1 MNFILFIARRYLF
14 SKKRM
19 QVISIISWISVLGVF
34 IGTAALVI
42 LLSAFNGL
50 ENWVVRLYNAFDS
63 DVKIEP
69 AQGKWI
75 NAIEFPGSELKELE
89 GVEQISGILEEN
101 CLVMFGEN
109 QYVCTMKGVEAGFSK
124 MTGIDTMMV
133 DGNFTLL
140 KRDVPMAVVGSGVA
154 YSLKMSLDAI
164 DTPLMVYVPKDNIGS
179 TLNPEDAFRKQGIF
193 PSGVFEI
200 QPEFD
205 TKYMIVPLSFAESLS
220 GFEDRFTSVEI
231 KLSENA
237 DQAAVIESIRR
248 KAGNKYTVK
257 NRFEQHEL
265 LYKIINAEKWAVFL
279 VLCFIL
285 LIAVFNVTGSLTMLV
300 VEKSADIRTL
310 QSLGAGKSTI
320 RKIFF
325 AEGMMI
331 SLIGMTGGLLAGLL
345 VVFLQG
351 NFSLVLINEIDA
363 YPVLVKLKDL
373 LAIAATVVAI
383 GALAAWLPSSRAV
396 SRRSLNAS

>member
-1 MNFILFIARRYLF
+1 
-14 SKKRM
+14 M
-19 QVISIISWISVLGVF
+19 QVISVISWISVLGIF

-50 ENWVVRLYNAFDS
+50 ESWVVRLYDAFDS

-69 AQGKWI
+69 VQGKWI
-75 NAIEFPGSELKELE
+75 EAAEFPRDKLARIE
-89 GVEQISGILEEN
+89 GVENISGILEEN
-101 CLVMFGEN
+101 CLVMFADN
-109 QYVCTMKGVEAGFSK
+109 QYVCTMKGVEEVFSS
-124 MTGIDTMMV
+124 MTGIDSMML
-133 DGNFTLL
+133 DGEFILQ
-140 KRDVPMAVVGSGVA
+140 KRGVPMAVVGSGVA
-154 YSLKMSLDAI
+154 YSLKLSLNAI
-164 DTPLMVYVPKDNIGS
+164 DTPLMVYVPKDNLGS
-179 TLNPEDAFRKQGIF
+179 TLNPADAFRKQGIF

-205 TKYMIVPLSFAESLS
+205 SRYFIVPLDFASSLS
-220 GFEDRFTSVEI
+220 GMEGRFTSVEVQI
-231 KLSENA
+231 KPGASQN
-237 DQAAVIESIRR
+237 AVIESIRR
-248 KAGNKYTVK
+248 EAGKAYRVK

-310 QSLGAGKSTI
+310 QSMGATQGTI

-331 SLIGMTGGLLAGLL
+331 TLIGMFSGLLAGLL
-345 VVFLQG
+345 VVWLQDRYA
-351 NFSLVLINEIDA
+351 LVLINEADA
-363 YPVLVKLKDL
+363 YPVKVYLKDL
-373 LAIAATVVAI
+373 LAVSATVLAI
-383 GALAAWLPSSRAV
+383 GALAAWLPASRAV
-396 SRRSLNAS
+396 SRRSLKAGLS

>member
-1 MNFILFIARRYLF
+1 MRFVFFIARRYLF

-19 QVISIISWISVLGVF
+19 QVISLISWISVLGVF

-50 ENWVVRLYNAFDS
+50 ESWVVRLYNAFDS

-69 AQGKWI
+69 VAGKWI
-75 NAIEFPGSELKELE
+75 DAAAFPISGVAGIE
-89 GVEQISGILEEN
+89 GVESTSAILEEN
-101 CLVMFGEN
+101 CLVMFGDN
-109 QYVCTMKGVEAGFSK
+109 QYVCTMKGVEKAYSK
-124 MTGIDTMMV
+124 MTGIDSMMI
-133 DGNFTLL
+133 DGTFMLE
-140 KRDVPMAVVGSGVA
+140 KQKVPMAVVGSGVA
-154 YSLKMSLDAI
+154 YSLKLSLDAI
-164 DTPLMVYVPKDNIGS
+164 DTPLMVYVPKSNIGS

-193 PSGVFEI
+193 ASGVFEI

-205 TKYMIVPLSFAESLS
+205 TKYMLVPIGFASELA
-220 GFEDRFTSVEI
+220 GVENRYTSIEL
-231 KLSENA
+231 KLSANA
-237 DQAAVIESIRR
+237 DQSRVIELIRQ
-248 KAGNKYTVK
+248 KTGNKYTVK

-310 QSLGAGKSTI
+310 QSLGASTGTI
-320 RKIFF
+320 RKVFF

-331 SLIGMTGGLLAGLL
+331 SLIGMIGGLIAGLL
-345 VVFLQG
+345 IVLLQG
-351 NFSLVLINEIDA
+351 KFSLVLINEIDA
-363 YPVLVKLKDL
+363 YPVLIKLKDL
-373 LAIAATVVAI
+373 LAIAATVIAI
-383 GALAAWLPSSRAV
+383 GALAAWFPSSRAV

>member
-1 MNFILFIARRYLF
+1 
-14 SKKRM
+14 M
-19 QVISIISWISVLGVF
+19 QVISVISWISVLGIF

-50 ENWVVRLYNAFDS
+50 ENWVVKLYNAFDS

-69 AQGKWI
+69 VSGKWI
-75 NAIEFPGSELKELE
+75 DAAAFPRDALASIE
-89 GVEQISGILEEN
+89 GVQFISAVLEEN
-101 CLVMFGEN
+101 CLVMFGDN
-109 QYVCTMKGVEAGFSK
+109 QYVCTMKGVEDVFSK
-124 MTGIDTMMV
+124 MTGMDSMMID
-133 DGNFTLL
+133 GRFLL
-140 KRDVPMAVVGSGVA
+140 KKGDVPMAVAGSGVA
-154 YSLKMSLDAI
+154 YSLKMSLDAV
-164 DTPLMVYVPKDNIGS
+164 DTPLMVYVPKDNIGN

-205 TKYMIVPLSFAESLS
+205 SRYLLVPLSFASSLS
-220 GFEDRFTSVEI
+220 GIENRYTSVEVQL
-231 KLSENA
+231 KKGSNH
-237 DQAAVIESIRR
+237 DAAIEEIRR
-248 KAGNKYTVK
+248 KAGDKYTVK

-310 QSLGAGKSTI
+310 QSLGADTGVIK
-320 RKIFF
+320 RIFF

-331 SLIGMTGGLLAGLL
+331 TLIGLSGGMLAGLF
-345 VVFLQG
+345 VVFLQDR
-351 NFSLVLINEIDA
+351 FSLVLINGLDA
-363 YPVLVKLKDL
+363 YPVMVHLQDL
-373 LAIAATVVAI
+373 IAILATVLSI
-383 GALAAWLPSSRAV
+383 GALASWFPASGAI
-396 SRRSLNAS
+396 SRRSLNTATGR